1 MAAKGNR
8 RVDRRRL
15 GPPVA
20 LEALASKGLGCR
32 YVGLGGAARWSRGLP
47 QRQGNHEESDEQ
59 RHEAI
64 WRGHRLSARHGIER
78 CSSVGGT
85 PPCRADGPVRMARA
99 RNAGCVLGRQRWR
112 VRLRHPHHP
121 PAQALVEPRDRLR
134 GRRPPP
140 AHSPVD
146 HLARLCGDR
155 RAFAGCHFNN
165 RDNRRSASTFPP
177 VWHSGQY

>member
-1 MAAKGNR
+1 VAAKGNR

-85 PPCRADGPVRMARA
+85 PRAELTARSA
-99 RNAGCVLGRQRWR
+99 WPAPEMQAAYSGGNGGASDFGTHTTHRPRPSLNHEIRSEDADRRQRT
-112 VRLRHPHHP
+112 
-121 PAQALVEPRDRLR
+121 PR
-134 GRRPPP
+134 
-140 AHSPVD
+140 
-146 HLARLCGDR
+146 
-155 RAFAGCHFNN
+155 
-165 RDNRRSASTFPP
+165 
-177 VWHSGQY
+177 